1 MTPAGSPATG
11 VVGSATASRSLA
23 GELRTRMLTALVLMP
38 LFLAVAVVGRE
49 LFLGTM
55 LLLTGAGAWEFLTMA
70 SLKPIPVRRL
80 AGVGLALAFPA
91 LLYWSDSSAIFVTLL
106 TAAVAGVALNQLVT
120 GGARESIPAVSVTLF
135 AAAYVGLL
143 FGHFVLVR
151 EIAREM
157 PGAPYWFGAAFL
169 AIPLGLTWTNDT
181 AAYVIGK
188 RWGRRRLAPEISPGK
203 SLEGALGAL
212 LVTVGVAV
220 PLLWMVDRWV
230 GVFTAADGFALGVLV
245 GVAAPCG
252 DLVESSFKR
261 DAGVKDVSRLIPGHG
276 GVLDRFDSLLFAVPV
291 FYYYVREVVL

>member
-1 MTPAGSPATG
+1 MT
-11 VVGSATASRSLA
+11 R
-23 GELRTRMLTALVLMP
+23 ELRTRLITTIVLMP
-38 LFLAVAVVGRE
+38 LFLAVAAVGRE

-55 LLLTGAGAWEFLTMA
+55 LLLAGVGAWEFLTMA
-70 SLKPIPVRRL
+70 SLKPIPVRRV

-91 LLYWSDSSAIFVTLL
+91 LLYWSGSSAIFVTVL
-106 TAAVAGVALNQLVT
+106 TAAVAGVAVAQLVT
-120 GGARESIPAVSVTLF
+120 GGARESISAVSVTLF
-135 AAAYVGLL
+135 AAVYVGLL

-157 PGAPYWFGAAFL
+157 PGAPYWTGAAFL
-169 AIPLGLTWTNDT
+169 AIPIGLTWTNDT
-181 AAYVIGK
+181 AAYAIGK
-188 RWGRRRLAPEISPGK
+188 RWGRRRLAPQISPGK

-220 PLLWMVDRWV
+220 PLLWIVDRWV
-230 GVFTAADGFALGVLV
+230 GVFTAADGFALGLLV

-276 GVLDRFDSLLFAVPV
+276 GVLDRFDSLLFTVPV

>member
-1 MTPAGSPATG
+1 MT
-11 VVGSATASRSLA
+11 R
-23 GELRTRMLTALVLMP
+23 ELRTRLLTTLVLMP
-38 LFLAVAVVGRE
+38 LFLAVAAVGRE

-55 LLLTGAGAWEFLTMA
+55 LLLAGVGTWEFLTMA
-70 SLKPIPVRRL
+70 SLKPIPTRRV

-91 LLYWSDSSAIFVTLL
+91 LLYWSGSSAVFVTLL
-106 TAAVAGVALNQLVT
+106 TAAVVGVAVNQLVT
-120 GGARESIPAVSVTLF
+120 GGARESISAVSVTLF
-135 AAAYVGLL
+135 AAVYVGLL

-157 PGAPYWFGAAFL
+157 PGAPYWTGAAFL
-169 AIPLGLTWTNDT
+169 AIPIGLTWTNDT
-181 AAYVIGK
+181 AAYAIGK
-188 RWGRRRLAPEISPGK
+188 RWGRRRLAPQISPGK

-212 LVTVGVAV
+212 LVTVAVAV
-220 PLLWMVDRWV
+220 PLLWIVDRWV
-230 GVFTAADGFALGVLV
+230 GVFTAVDGFALGVLV

-261 DAGVKDVSRLIPGHG
+261 DAGVKDVSHLIPGHG

>member
-1 MTPAGSPATG
+1 MT
-11 VVGSATASRSLA
+11 R
-23 GELRTRMLTALVLMP
+23 ELRTRLLTTLVLMP
-38 LFLAVAVVGRE
+38 LFLAVAAVGRE
-49 LFLGTM
+49 FFLGTM
-55 LLLTGAGAWEFLTMA
+55 LLLAGVGAWEFLTMA
-70 SLKPIPVRRL
+70 SLKPIPARRV

-91 LLYWSDSSAIFVTLL
+91 LLYWSGSSAIFVTLL
-106 TAAVAGVALNQLVT
+106 TAAVVGVAVNQLVT
-120 GGARESIPAVSVTLF
+120 GGARESISAVSVTLF
-135 AAAYVGLL
+135 AAVYVGLL

-157 PGAPYWFGAAFL
+157 PGAPYWTGAAFL

-181 AAYVIGK
+181 AAYAIGK
-188 RWGRRRLAPEISPGK
+188 RWGRRRLAPQISPGK

-230 GVFTAADGFALGVLV
+230 GVFTAADGFALGLLV